1 MKQTIFDRF
10 RRIAYEHAGIHLKE
24 GKESLVD
31 ARVSKRLRALG
42 LSTPEQ
48 YLDLLE
54 RDESGDELVQF
65 LDAISTNFT
74 SFFRE
79 QEHFELLGEQIKRWL
94 DGGQRKFR
102 IWSAASSTGEEPYSI
117 AITLAEATAGV
128 PVDARILAT
137 DISTKV
143 LAHASQGVYE
153 LSRLGPLSPARRSR
167 FFVRVDGPK
176 DRDPYYQV
184 VPAIRRL
191 VVFKRLNLSART
203 MPMHG
208 PLDIVFVRNVMMYFD
223 SAVRQSLI
231 SEVERLL
238 RVDGLLLIGHAES
251 LSGLRTSLT
260 QVQPSVFRK
269 ASPSEGASCGAPA
282 TAAHSH
288 RRTTAGVS

>member
-1 MKQTIFDRF
+1 MKREIFDRF

-31 ARVSKRLRALG
+31 ARVAKRLRALG

-79 QEHFELLGEQIKRWL
+79 QEHFELLGAQIKRWL
-94 DGGQRKFR
+94 DDGQRKFR

-117 AITLAEATAGV
+117 AITVAEATAGV

-137 DISTKV
+137 DISTRV
-143 LAHASQGVYE
+143 LAHASRGVYE
-153 LSRLGPLSPARRSR
+153 LSRLGPLSPARRGR
-167 FFVRVDGPK
+167 FFVHVDGPK
-176 DRDPYYQV
+176 GAEPYYQV
-184 VPAIRRL
+184 IPEIRRL
-191 VVFKRLNLSART
+191 VLFKRLNLSARA

-208 PLDIVFVRNVMMYFD
+208 PLDVVFVRNVMMYFD
-223 SAVRQSLI
+223 TAVRQSLI
-231 SEVERLL
+231 WEVERLL

-251 LSGLRTSLT
+251 LSGLKTSLT
-260 QVQPSVFRK
+260 QVKPSVFRK
-269 ASPSEGASCGAPA
+269 AAP
-282 TAAHSH
+282 SH
-288 RRTTAGVS
+288 RAACGTPTTTAQGRRPATAGVS